1 MTKEEMRIGL
11 EQGRQLTQEE
21 WAAEHEIAAVEE
33 LKAEGIAIVTPW
45 KYKDNFQC
53 EVRYIRHAPPR

>member
-21 WAAEHEIAAVEE
+21 WAAKSEIAAVEE
-33 LKAEGIAIVTPW
+33 LRSEGIVIVTPW

-53 EVRYIRHAPPR
+53 QPHPMTPCAE